1 MIIKPNSK
9 VIEFIVTPNM
19 SFMGYGWN
27 LVFEKSMIYIY
38 IYIYELGLGVGS
50 NYH

>member
-9 VIEFIVTPNM
+9 VIEFIITSNM
-19 SFMGYGWN
+19 SWN
-27 LVFEKSMIYIY
+27 LVFDKSMIYIY

-50 NYH
+50 HYH

>member
-9 VIEFIVTPNM
+9 VIEFIITSNM
-19 SFMGYGWN
+19 SFMGYAWN
-27 LVFEKSMIYIY
+27 LVFDKSMIY

-50 NYH
+50 HYH